1 MPETIVQ
8 PFDLKNGAARPSKL
22 SSLVCHQD
30 LTTTLTHDNQP

>member
-8 PFDLKNGAARPSKL
+8 PFDLKNGTARPSKL

-30 LTTTLTHDNQP
+30 LTTTFTQDD